1 MNIIEIFQDMGREII
16 TKSAIIF
23 LLLLITILIT
33 KVTKDFIKK
42 TSKKLKL
49 DNRIKIGSKLS
60 FTEVL
65 TNFIVFIIY
74 LVFINSAIEVLDIK
88 VLTDY
93 FKSLTTFVINVFSGI
108 VVLVL
113 FYMVAVYLKKKII
126 ETRLDH
132 SKIIA
137 EIIFVFIMIIAVQIS
152 LKIVGIPTNLLESIT
167 IIIIA
172 SIGLGLAIAIG
183 LGLKDIIA
191 DFARKNFKS

>member
-1 MNIIEIFQDMGREII
+1 MGREII

-23 LLLLITILIT
+23 LLFLITVLIT
-33 KVTKDFIKK
+33 KITKDFIKK

-49 DNRIKIGSKLS
+49 DNRIKLGSKIS
-60 FTEVL
+60 FTEIL

-113 FYMVAVYLKKKII
+113 FYVAAVYLKKKII

-132 SKIIA
+132 SKMIA

-152 LKIVGIPTNLLESIT
+152 LKVVGIPTNLLESIT